1 MKKTLVIILSIL
13 LFAAAVF
20 GIWKYACHK
29 ASVSDTL
36 PQNTIINGVDCS
48 GISKEEA
55 VLKLTDK
62 WNSKDF
68 KIVGKDG
75 TLAVL
80 PMQDTVYSIDDKLD
94 SAVKDAGFF
103 KGIAHIFGSA
113 YDIEFPMKVKKTTS
127 EFKSE
132 LKSFIKAQN
141 IGKPKTHD
149 AYVDLSTA
157 DFNVVAE
164 VYGENIDRKTL
175 KKSILKHIAAGNM
188 TLDFTASDFYKQPE
202 ITKDSDEI
210 SQILDYCNTYL
221 SKKITYTFGSQTETL
236 TPEQLNK
243 MIYLD
248 DEGNIATD
256 EETVS
261 EYVAELAYKYNTCSG
276 TRVFNSTSRG
286 PVTVYGGTYGYLI
299 DQQAE
304 IKQLT
309 EDLKSGKDVTREP
322 VYAQKG
328 NGREGNNDV
337 VGTYVE
343 VDLTLQ
349 HMWYYKNGSLVV
361 DSPFV
366 SGCIKEKTG
375 TITGTYML
383 QYKERDATLRGGNEE
398 DDTDY
403 ESEVSFWM
411 PFFNGYG
418 LHDATWRS
426 QFGGTIYK
434 TNGSHGC
441 INLPYSKAE
450 ILFNNI
456 SAGCPIV
463 VFY

>member
-1 MKKTLVIILSIL
+1 MKKTLIIILSIL

-20 GIWKYACHK
+20 GLWKYACHK

-55 VLKLTDK
+55 VRKLTDK

-68 KIVGKDG
+68 KIVSGDS

-80 PMQDTVYSIDDKLD
+80 PMQNTVYSIDDKLD

-103 KGIAHIFGSA
+103 RGIAHIFGSA
-113 YDIEFPMKVKKTTS
+113 YDIEFPMKVKKTTK

-132 LKSFIKAQN
+132 LKNFVKVQN
-141 IGKPKTHD
+141 IGKPKTQN
-149 AYVDLSTA
+149 AYVDMSTT
-157 DFNVVAE
+157 DFNVVPE

-175 KKSILKHIAAGNM
+175 KKAVLKCVAAGKKK
-188 TLDFTASDFYKQPE
+188 LDFTASDFYKQPD
-202 ITKDSDEI
+202 IKKDSEEI
-210 SQILDYCNTYL
+210 SHILDYCNTYL
-221 SKKITYTFGSQTETL
+221 TKKITYTFGSQTETL

-248 DEGNIATD
+248 DDGNITTD
-256 EETVS
+256 EEVIS

-276 TRVFNSTSRG
+276 TRVFNSTARG
-286 PVTVYGGTYGYLI
+286 SVTVYGGTYGYLI
-299 DQQAE
+299 DQNAE

-309 EDLKSGKDVTREP
+309 EDLKSGKDITREP

-328 NGREGNNDV
+328 NGREGTYDV

-349 HMWYYKNGSLVV
+349 HMWYYKNGSLIV

-375 TITGTYML
+375 TIVGTYML
-383 QYKERDATLRGGNEE
+383 QYKERNAMLRGGNENE
-398 DDTDY
+398 GTDY
-403 ESEVSFWM
+403 ESKVSFWM

-418 LHDATWRS
+418 LHDASWRN

-441 INLPYSKAE
+441 INLPPAKAE

-456 SAGCPIV
+456 SPGCTIV

>member
-75 TLAVL
+75 ALAVL

-132 LKSFIKAQN
+132 LKSFVKAQN